1 MEQALENKITELI
14 ALAKKSPYT
23 TRVKSPHI
31 VEDDSLS
38 KAIRSEEDAK
48 RFMKDL
54 ALAVE
59 MAKAEKLK

>member
-1 MEQALENKITELI
+1 MEQTLENKITELI
-14 ALAKKSPYT
+14 SLAKKSPYT
-23 TRVKSPHI
+23 TKVISPHN

-54 ALAVE
+54 AMVVE
-59 MAKAEKLK
+59 MAKVEKLK